1 MNSFHFNGVVLIF
14 LKVTNAQTLNIN
26 LSRHV
31 LVRAK
36 AEILH
41 LLELLI
47 ENNRPEL
54 VDLLVDVVDIVL
66 HCVDNNHLKAKS
78 VSELFSPIC
87 FFPQIS
93 HCTQTRRI
101 AVGTK
106 SGIYILILSF
116 SQSIFYTL

>member
-1 MNSFHFNGVVLIF
+1 VA
-14 LKVTNAQTLNIN
+14 NAQTLNIN

-47 ENNRPEL
+47 ENNRAEL

-78 VSELFSPIC
+78 VAELFSPIC

-106 SGIYILILSF
+106 SGNQIK
-116 SQSIFYTL
+116 T